1 MRPWLRSLPVFDPE
15 QLPEFD
21 PAAAPASPIELFTGW
36 LRSAA
41 ATGVPAPHAAV
52 LATADPA
59 GRAASRTL
67 ILKDLDA
74 RGWYFAT
81 QSTSPKGQDLAQN
94 PQAALT
100 FFWPRQGRQVRIQGL
115 AEQLPAQAGAE
126 DFLDR
131 PEGSRAAALVG
142 HQSEPLASRQ
152 EYWDAFAESLAQVR
166 AEPHLVAPQWGAY
179 LLRPQWVEF
188 WAATA
193 DRGQVRL
200 RYTADDDAW
209 SRSLRWP

>member
-1 MRPWLRSLPVFDPE
+1 MRPWLRSLPVFDSE
-15 QLPEFD
+15 DLPEFD
-21 PAAAPASPIELFTGW
+21 PAAAPASPIELFTSW
-36 LRSAA
+36 LQAVAA
-41 ATGVPAPHAAV
+41 IGTPAPHAAN
-52 LATADPA
+52 LATAGFEGEVSA
-59 GRAASRTL
+59 RTL
-67 ILKDLDA
+67 ILKDLDE

-81 QSTSPKGQDLAQN
+81 QSTSPKGQDLEQN

-100 FFWPRQGRQVRIQGL
+100 FFWPAQGRQVRIQGRV
-115 AEQLPAQAGAE
+115 EQLPAPAGAD

-131 PEGSRAAALVG
+131 PDPSRAAALVG

-152 EYWDAFAESLAQVR
+152 QYWDAFAEALAQVR
-166 AEPHLVAPQWGAY
+166 ADPHLVAPQWGAY
-179 LLRPQWVEF
+179 LLRPRWVEF

-193 DRGQVRL
+193 DRGQIRL